1 MLKNNI
7 EGHDG
12 YRVIMK
18 RASEIIV
25 VVVFLLFAIV
35 QLNDGDA
42 IKWVPPYLLIAYIAF
57 NAYRDRYFLIGTAIV
72 LIFYLIWMSTY
83 ITHMQSWI
91 SDGMP
96 SITESMK
103 AESPYIELS
112 REFFGLLLC
121 ALAALYYLIKA
132 KRLR

>member
-1 MLKNNI
+1 MKKFI
-7 EGHDG
+7 DIIIA
-12 YRVIMK
+12 VI
-18 RASEIIV
+18 
-25 VVVFLLFAIV
+25 FLLFAIV
-35 QLNDGDA
+35 QINDGDA
-42 IKWVPPYLLIAYIAF
+42 IKWMPPYLLITYVAF
-57 NAYRDRYFLIGTAIV
+57 NSYRGRHFLLGSVAI
-72 LIFYLIWMSTY
+72 LIFYLVWMSTY
-83 ITHMQSWI
+83 IPHMQSWV